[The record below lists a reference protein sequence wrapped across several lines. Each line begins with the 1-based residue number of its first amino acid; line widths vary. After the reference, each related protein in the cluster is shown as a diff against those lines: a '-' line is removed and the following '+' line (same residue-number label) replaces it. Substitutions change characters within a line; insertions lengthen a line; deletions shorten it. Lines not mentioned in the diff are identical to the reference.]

1 MNKNDIVAVV
11 TMAGEF
17 VGKFDSFEGEAVK
30 LTDPR
35 MIVQGPE
42 GQMGFAKGIC
52 QTGKMEPDS
61 AVINNYIFI
70 TEANEDVVKAF
81 RQHTSGIVTP

>member
-30 LTDPR
+30 LNDPR

-52 QTGKMEPDS
+52 QTGKMEPDN

-70 TEANEDVVKAF
+70 HCRYRSTT
-81 RQHTSGIVTP
+81 RTSTGQRPMT

>member
-1 MNKNDIVAVV
+1 MTKNDIVTIV

-17 VGKFDSFEGEAVK
+17 VGKFDSFEDSAVK

-35 MIVQGPE
+35 LIVQGPE

-52 QTGKMEPDS
+52 QTGEMEPDS
-61 AVINNYIFI
+61 AVINNYVFI
-70 TEANEDVVKAF
+70 TPSNEDVVKAY
-81 RQHTSGIVTP
+81 RQHTSGIIT